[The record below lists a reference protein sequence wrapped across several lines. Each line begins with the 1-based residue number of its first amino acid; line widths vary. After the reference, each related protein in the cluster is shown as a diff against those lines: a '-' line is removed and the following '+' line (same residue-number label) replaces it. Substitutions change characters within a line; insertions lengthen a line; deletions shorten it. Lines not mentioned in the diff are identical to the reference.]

1 MSIKSILVPITGY
14 EPKSDA
20 LTAGLG
26 LAREL
31 GAFVDAIHVKPDPR
45 DAIPFT
51 VEGGGIAVIERV
63 MALAEKEAEGRASQ
77 ARRLFESACQ
87 DAKVASTGSHP
98 GARFRT
104 LVGRMADEIPIR
116 ARVVDLVLMV
126 RVPQNEA
133 VEWRLTV
140 EATLLESG
148 RPVLILP
155 SALARWKDDAV
166 AIAWNGSAE
175 AARAAS
181 AALPFLARAD
191 RVLLLAGVKDRPV
204 EPSLDEL
211 AEWLSHHGIA
221 AEQRKVALR
230 TWPVEKQLIEE
241 AADAGADLLIMG
253 GYGHSRMRETVFGGA
268 TRAALDEVKLPVL
281 LAH

>member
-14 EPKSDA
+14 ETKNDA
-20 LTAGLG
+20 LASGLG

-45 DAIPFT
+45 DAVPFIT
-51 VEGGGIAVIERV
+51 EGGGSAVVERIV
-63 MALAEKEAEGRASQ
+63 ALAEKEAEGRANQ
-77 ARRLFESACQ
+77 AQRLFESACQ
-87 DAKVASTGSHP
+87 NAKVVYAGSHA

-104 LVGRMADEIPIR
+104 LVGRAADEIPMR
-116 ARVVDLVLMV
+116 ARVADLVLMV
-126 RVPQNEA
+126 RVPKDGDI
-133 VEWRLTV
+133 EWRLTI
-140 EATLLESG
+140 EATLLESA

-155 SALARWKDDAV
+155 SALKKWKEDVV

-204 EPSLDEL
+204 EPSLDDL
-211 AEWLSHHGIA
+211 AEWLGHHGIA
-221 AEQRKVALR
+221 AEQQKVALR
-230 TWPVEKQLIEE
+230 AWPVGEQLIDE
-241 AADAGADLLIMG
+241 AAAGGADLVVMG
-253 GYGHSRMRETVFGGA
+253 GYGHSRMREIVFGGA
-268 TRAALDEVKLPVL
+268 TRAVLDGAKLPVL